1 MIDRSWP
8 CLDFTKT
15 AGWEARD
22 RSDDDFDSFA
32 AVVKWSVNYGTLG
45 TVRARRLRSLA
56 KRGPRAAAR
65 VLSAAVELRAL
76 LYRIFA
82 SVGRD
87 ERPAVDDIRALN
99 RKLSKLMQHG
109 ELVPSPTGYRWAWRE
124 VDALESVLWPI
135 IGSAAE
141 LLTSSDLGKV
151 KLCAADGCG
160 WLFID
165 ASRNRSR
172 RWCDMSGCGNRA
184 KARRYRQRHREAD

>member
-1 MIDRSWP
+1 MIERNRP
-8 CLDFTKT
+8 CLEITKT
-15 AGWEARD
+15 TGWEARD
-22 RSDDDFDSFA
+22 RPDDALDSFA
-32 AVVKWSVNYGTLG
+32 SVVQWSLDQGTLDAR
-45 TVRARRLRSLA
+45 RARRLRSLA
-56 KRGPRAAAR
+56 KRHPRAAAR
-65 VLSAAVELRAL
+65 ALSAALELRAL
-76 LYRIFA
+76 LYRILA
-82 SVGRD
+82 AVGRD
-87 ERPAVDDIRALN
+87 EAPDVDDVRALN
-99 RKLSKLMQHG
+99 LKVSKALPHL
-109 ELVPSPTGYRWAWRE
+109 ELVACATGYRWAWRE
-124 VDALESVLWPI
+124 DDALESVLWPI